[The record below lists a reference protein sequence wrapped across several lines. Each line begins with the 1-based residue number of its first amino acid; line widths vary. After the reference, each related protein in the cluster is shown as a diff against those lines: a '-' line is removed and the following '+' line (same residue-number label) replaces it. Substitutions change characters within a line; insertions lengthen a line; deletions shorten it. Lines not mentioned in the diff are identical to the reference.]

1 MKYIFSLAV
10 FALSFFT
17 VNAQTSQPGAK
28 TKAAI
33 KHQNESDLDGLF
45 KRALQDFNVPGMAI
59 AIVKDNELV
68 LAKGYGVRK
77 AGSDQLVDENTSFAI
92 ASNTKA
98 FTAAALAILV
108 DEGKI
113 KWSDKVRDYLPYFEL
128 YSPYVSEEFTIRDL
142 LCHRSGLATFS
153 GDLIWYGT
161 THSREEIIRRA
172 KYLKPV
178 YGFREAYGYSNI
190 MFLAA
195 GEIVTQVSG
204 TTWDEF
210 IQSHFF
216 EPLGMKTANTT
227 VKKLDTAGNVA
238 IPHNEVEGKNIAIDY
253 VDWDN
258 IGPAGSINAS
268 ITDISKWIKLQLGKG
283 SLDGKTYWSEA
294 RTYEMWENL
303 TPKPVGKWQRENMPS
318 RHFNGYGLG
327 WELMEYGGHKVV
339 SHGGGYDGMI
349 SKTVLVPDLN
359 LGFVILTNNINSLP
373 SCLTF
378 DILDKYLQIKEDKDW
393 TGMFLQF
400 KKDDEEA
407 TKKAIA
413 EDEAARVTNTSPSIP
428 LKDYCGT
435 YSSEMYGDVEIIL
448 KADGQLAIDF
458 KPTALFKGNLS
469 HWHYDT
475 FQLSWTTQMML
486 PKGKVTFVMNAQG
499 KPEEMKVV
507 VDNPDFD
514 FTELVLLK
522 KKE

>member
-17 VNAQTSQPGAK
+17 INAQTSQPDAK

-68 LAKGYGVRK
+68 LAKGYGFRK

-142 LCHRSGLATFS
+142 LCHRSDLATFS

-195 GEIVTQVSG
+195 GEIVAQVSG
-204 TTWDEF
+204 TTWDDF
-210 IQSHFF
+210 IQTHF
-216 EPLGMKTANTT
+216 
-227 VKKLDTAGNVA
+227 
-238 IPHNEVEGKNIAIDY
+238 
-253 VDWDN
+253 
-258 IGPAGSINAS
+258 
-268 ITDISKWIKLQLGKG
+268 
-283 SLDGKTYWSEA
+283 
-294 RTYEMWENL
+294 
-303 TPKPVGKWQRENMPS
+303 
-318 RHFNGYGLG
+318 
-327 WELMEYGGHKVV
+327 
-339 SHGGGYDGMI
+339 
-349 SKTVLVPDLN
+349 LN
-359 LGFVILTNNINSLP
+359 
-373 SCLTF
+373 
-378 DILDKYLQIKEDKDW
+378 
-393 TGMFLQF
+393 
-400 KKDDEEA
+400 
-407 TKKAIA
+407 
-413 EDEAARVTNTSPSIP
+413 
-428 LKDYCGT
+428 
-435 YSSEMYGDVEIIL
+435 
-448 KADGQLAIDF
+448 
-458 KPTALFKGNLS
+458 
-469 HWHYDT
+469 HW
-475 FQLSWTTQMML
+475 
-486 PKGKVTFVMNAQG
+486 A
-499 KPEEMKVV
+499 
-507 VDNPDFD
+507 
-514 FTELVLLK
+514 
-522 KKE
+522 